1 MKRKSRKTGSSLKEK
16 KKNRI
21 RESGKELEGLKLTRL
36 QGKKMG
42 SRCSEKMNSS

>member
-16 KKNRI
+16 KNRN

>member
-16 KKNRI
+16 KIRI